1 MILMDENYSI
11 QAKNLLDNLV
21 GEYKS
26 SITSIHRIDI
36 VVKQIKTIRIEVNKR
51 SRWISEVSNISKDI
65 ANKKVKILIYN
76 EEYIKPIEKEL
87 ESLELR
93 FLKNGQFLDVI
104 QPDFSYNQ
112 LMSLVD
118 DIESKKN
125 KIISKCTKAKMD
137 PVIRS
142 KHAVE
147 NEFID
152 HAIARKTS
160 NNCQKMFEKYESVIF
175 EMTLNKIKSILGH
188 ENFERFEK
196 EGFLD

>member
-1 MILMDENYSI
+1 MDENYSI

-21 GEYKS
+21 GEYKI

>member
-1 MILMDENYSI
+1 MDENYSI

-65 ANKKVKILIYN
+65 ANKKVRILIYN
-76 EEYIKPIEKEL
+76 EEYFIPIEKEL

-104 QPDFSYNQ
+104 QPNFSYNQ

-160 NNCQKMFEKYESVIF
+160 NNCQKMFEEYESIIF
-175 EMTLNKIKSILGH
+175 EITLKKIKSILGH
-188 ENFERFEK
+188 ENFKKFEK